1 MNESYDFGG
10 WATRNDIRCS
20 DGRTIRK
27 NAFIE
32 NDGQTVPLVWNH
44 LHNSPENVLGHALLE
59 NRDSGVYAYC
69 SFNNTDAGRNAK
81 ELVKNGDVTALSIY
95 ANQLKQQG
103 KNVLHGAIRE
113 VSLVLA
119 GANKGAFIDNVAI
132 QHSDGEYDELSDE
145 ALIMFD
151 MDDSEE
157 VYHAEFGYDDS
168 EDDYDSYEDYDEN
181 NEIEEY
187 EDSGDSEISHADNE
201 EEPEMGDRTVKDVY
215 DDMTDEQKAVVQYM
229 VGVARNNADDEED
242 EEDTEMKHNVFYDD
256 YEDDGSYLSHSD
268 VTALTAD
275 ALRDVK
281 NYGSLRDSFM
291 AHAAEYGIEDIDYL
305 FPDAK
310 TITNTPEFIKRETE
324 WVAKVI
330 GKTHH
335 TPFSRIKSVFADITA
350 EEARAKGYIK
360 GTRKKEEVISLL
372 KRVTEPQTVYKKQKF
387 DRDDIIDITDFDA
400 IPWIKGEMRI
410 MLDEEI
416 ARAILVG
423 DGRLPSDDDKIKEDR
438 IRPIA
443 KEDALFAIKKVVTGS
458 DVATVAKNM
467 VDDVVIAMDQ
477 YRGSG
482 NPDMFIRQ
490 DVYTRMLLLKDTQGY
505 RLYKSPT
512 ELATAMMVKSLIPV
526 PNDIMGG
533 IYGIVIN
540 LTDYNVGADKGGAVN
555 MFDDFDIDYN
565 QMKYLIETRC
575 SGAIVKPFSAIVLG
589 NSDSVTEDTYDI
601 NEFNHKY
608 NGKALPTTGGEG

>member
-20 DGRTIRK
+20 DGRTIRR
-27 NAFIE
+27 NAFID

-69 SFNNTDAGRNAK
+69 TFNNTDAGRNAK

-119 GANKGAFIDNVAI
+119 GANKGAFIDNVSI
-132 QHSDGEYDELSDE
+132 QHSDGEFDELSDE

-151 MDDSEE
+151 MDDSDE
-157 VYHAEFGYDDS
+157 VYHAEFGYDDEPEEYVPE
-168 EDDYDSYEDYDEN
+168 EDDDGNYEEN
-181 NEIEEY
+181 FEENEDIR
-187 EDSGDSEISHADNE
+187 HADE
-201 EEPEMGDRTVKDVY
+201 EDADMPDRTVEDVY
-215 DDMTDEQKAVVQYM
+215 NDMTDEQQRVVQYM
-229 VGVARNNADDEED
+229 VGVARNSADEDE

-256 YEDDGSYLSHSD
+256 YEDDGNYLSHSD
-268 VTALTAD
+268 VMSLTAD
-275 ALRDVK
+275 AFRDVK
-281 NYGSLRDSFM
+281 NYGSLRDSFI
-291 AHAAEYGIEDIDYL
+291 AHAAEYGIDDIDYL

-310 TITNTPEFIKRETE
+310 TITSTPEFIKRETE

-360 GTRKKEEVISLL
+360 GKRKKEEVISLL

-443 KEDALFAIKKVVTGS
+443 KEDALFAIKKVVSGTAIA
-458 DVATVAKNM
+458 DIAKNM

-575 SGAIVKPFSAIVLG
+575 SGALVKPFSAIVLG
-589 NSDSVTEDTYDI
+589 DSSSVTEEEYDI

-608 NGKALPTTGGEG
+608 NGKPLPTSGNTSD

>member
-20 DGRTIRK
+20 DGRTIRR
-27 NAFIE
+27 NAFKD
-32 NDGQTVPLVWNH
+32 NDGQVVPLVWNH
-44 LHNSPENVLGHALLE
+44 RHNGPENVLGHALLE

-119 GANKGAFIDNVAI
+119 GANKGAFIDNIAI

-151 MDDSEE
+151 LDDSED
-157 VYHAEFGYDDS
+157 VYHAEFGYDE
-168 EDDYDSYEDYDEN
+168 EDDEDDTEP
-181 NEIEEY
+181 EEY
-187 EDSGDSEISHADNE
+187 EEDDNSEEFEEVYDESDYEPLSHSE
-201 EEPEMGDRTVKDVY
+201 EEENMPEGRTVQDVY
-215 DDMTDEQKAVVQYM
+215 DEMTDEQKKVVQYM
-229 VGVARNNADDEED
+229 IGAAVQREED
-242 EEDTEMKHNVFYDD
+242 EEDDMKHNAFDSY
-256 YEDDGSYLSHSD
+256 YEEDDNYIAHSD
-268 VTALTAD
+268 IAALTAD
-275 ALRDVK
+275 ALADVK
-281 NYGSLRDSFM
+281 SYGSLRDSFM
-291 AHAAEYGIEDIDYL
+291 AHAAKYGIEDIDFL

-324 WVAKVI
+324 WVSKII

-350 EEARAKGYIK
+350 DEARAKGYIK
-360 GTRKKEEVISLL
+360 GNRKKEEVIALL

-423 DGRLPSDDDKIKEDR
+423 DGRLADDDDKIKEDR
-438 IRPIA
+438 IRPIVTD
-443 KEDALFAIKKVVTGS
+443 DALFTIKKVVTGANLS
-458 DVATVAKNM
+458 EKAANM
-467 VDDVVIAMDQ
+467 IDDAVLAMDQ

-490 DVYTRMLLLKDTQGY
+490 DIYTRMLLIKDGLGY

-526 PNDIMGG
+526 PNDIMGNYFG
-533 IYGIVIN
+533 VVIN
-540 LTDYNVGADKGGAVN
+540 LNDYNVGADKGGAVN

-575 SGAIVKPFSAIVLG
+575 SGALIKPFSAIALG
-589 NSDSVTEDTYDI
+589 ESGTVVEDEYDKDA
-601 NEFNHKY
+601 FNAKY
-608 NGKALPTTGGEG
+608 VNP